1 MKKTDTPAQA
11 HSMKFFARLIGA
23 ILLSATALLAQ
34 AQTPSEYQLGPGD
47 IIKITVFQNPDLT
60 TEARVSEASM
70 ITFPLVGSVQVGGLS
85 VQAAELRIAK
95 ALKDGGFVQQAQ
107 VNVLPVQI
115 RGSQVAVLGQIN
127 RPGRFAL
134 ETSNTRLSD
143 MLAMAGG
150 ISNNGSDVV
159 LITGVRAG
167 QAFRKSVDI
176 ASMYLN
182 GNTADDILLA
192 GGDTLY
198 VHRAPMFFIYGE
210 VQRPGTFRVEREMT
224 LMQGLATGGGLTL
237 RGTQRGITVHRRNAE
252 GKIGSFKPGMDD
264 KLQADDVIYVQESLF

>member
-1 MKKTDTPAQA
+1 MN
-11 HSMKFFARLIGA
+11 F
-23 ILLSATALLAQ
+23 LSRIISAALFCVVSLFAQ
-34 AQTPSEYQLGPGD
+34 AQTPSEYLLGPGD

-60 TEARVSEASM
+60 TEARVSEAS
-70 ITFPLVGSVQVGGLS
+70 IISFPLVGSVKIGGLS
-85 VQAAELRIAK
+85 VQAAEQRIAK
-95 ALKDGGFVQQAQ
+95 ALKEGGFVQQAQ

-115 RGSQVAVLGQIN
+115 RGSQVAVLGQVN
-127 RPGRFAL
+127 RPGRFPL

-150 ISNNGSDVV
+150 ISVNGSDAV
-159 LITGVRAG
+159 LITGVRSG
-167 QAFRKSVDI
+167 QIFRKTVDI
-176 ASMYLN
+176 ASMYLG
-182 GNTADDILLA
+182 GNTENDILLA

-210 VQRPGTFRVEREMT
+210 VQRPGTFRVERDMT

-252 GKIGSFKPGMDD
+252 GKVTSFKPGMDD

>member
-1 MKKTDTPAQA
+1 MKLFT
-11 HSMKFFARLIGA
+11 RIIGA
-23 ILLSATALLAQ
+23 VLLSATALFAH

-115 RGSQVAVLGQIN
+115 RGSQVAVLGQVN
-127 RPGRFAL
+127 RPGRFPL

-143 MLAMAGG
+143 MLAIAGG
-150 ISNNGSDVV
+150 ISNAGSDVV
-159 LITGVRAG
+159 LITGVRSG
-167 QAFRKSVDI
+167 KAFRKTVDI

-210 VQRPGTFRVEREMT
+210 VQRPGTFRVERDMT

-252 GKIGSFKPGMDD
+252 GKVSSFKPGMDD